1 MIKEIQIK
9 QCAAQDRTAQKEI
22 YEQLYGKML
31 SVCKRY
37 VSDEETA
44 KDLVNMGF
52 VKVFK
57 SIDKFSFKGSFEGWV
72 RRIMV
77 NISLDQIKDIK
88 MRDSLF
94 LRIEDVEE
102 ETNLYEYNEAI
113 DKLHINDLLVL
124 INSLSPISKAVF
136 NMYVIDGYSH
146 KEIAEELNI
155 SVGTSKWHV
164 STARKYLQTEID
176 KQHGTMIRRIV

>member
-77 NISLDQIKDIK
+77 NISLDQLKDTK
-88 MRDSLF
+88 MRNHLF
-94 LRIEDVEE
+94 LRIEDV
-102 ETNLYEYNEAI
+102 
-113 DKLHINDLLVL
+113 
-124 INSLSPISKAVF
+124 
-136 NMYVIDGYSH
+136 
-146 KEIAEELNI
+146 
-155 SVGTSKWHV
+155 
-164 STARKYLQTEID
+164 
-176 KQHGTMIRRIV
+176 